1 MAIRAPDGANKWQC
15 QKMYLFIY
23 VSLNSSQQEIKLEI
37 PTQPKHIICGIFF
50 HSKENDRWGLTT
62 AGLPLM
68 LGCGCLEG
76 GHQAQNIRVLVSQA
90 KPLSN

>member
-1 MAIRAPDGANKWQC
+1 
-15 QKMYLFIY
+15 MYLFINA
-23 VSLNSSQQEIKLEI
+23 SLSSSQQEMKFES

-50 HSKENDRWGLTT
+50 HSKENDRWGLTI
-62 AGLPLM
+62 AGPPLM
-68 LGCGCLEG
+68 FGCWCLKE